1 MLVDF
6 LIKKPHENVETLNKQ
21 MDLQHAL
28 KRQHHAA
35 IKYRF
40 KRFAATKVGLASAF
54 LAGVTVQAS
63 KGERKFLRKYA
74 WLANLFT

>member
-1 MLVDF
+1 MLVNF
-6 LIKKPHENVETLNKQ
+6 LIKEPNENVDTLNKQ

-40 KRFAATKVGLASAF
+40 NRFAAAKVGLASAF
-54 LAGVTVQAS
+54 LAGATVQAGKS
-63 KGERKFLRKYA
+63 ETSFVRKYG
-74 WLANLFT
+74 WLVKLFA